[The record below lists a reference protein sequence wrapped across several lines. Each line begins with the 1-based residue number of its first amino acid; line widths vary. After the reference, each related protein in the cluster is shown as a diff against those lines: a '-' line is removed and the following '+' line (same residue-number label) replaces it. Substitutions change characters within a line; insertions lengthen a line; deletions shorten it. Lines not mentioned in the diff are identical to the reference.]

1 MSEFLDILTH
11 GRKLQGAVKELSVTE
26 LESVRQ
32 KLDNI
37 IEKRKEKELEQQRAE
52 QEKLAKIE
60 EIQKQMQEAGVDVSD
75 LQKLTGDTAKKTT
88 GAKRPVKYRLKDDE
102 GNEHSWTGI
111 GRMPKVFKQAIENG
125 KDLQNFS
132 I

>member
-1 MSEFLDILTH
+1 MSEFLNILTH
-11 GRKLQGAVKELSVTE
+11 GRKLQGAVKELSVSE

-37 IEKRKEKELEQQRAE
+37 IEKRKEKELEHQRAE

-60 EIQKQMQEAGVDVSD
+60 EIQKQMQEAGVDFDD
-75 LQKLTGDTAKKTT
+75 LKKLSADSPKKTK